1 MPRTYLSRDE
11 KGTHLKTSADDSGG
25 MKAESFLLGNT
36 DFDAQSNPITAFN
49 FVLEVEALYFLALK
63 SVKAFTKENEFEYIR
78 EGGVN
83 DYVHLKRKPI
93 SKPFTFQVERYIGT
107 DRFLDPLALGT
118 ELILPLVLYVY
129 RHQTRQGLSKG
140 TGGEAYPARMYVFTG
155 CTVMSKDYGELD
167 AERSGLVTETTTISY
182 RELVVVTNPFDS
194 IAEKPEWTFSGNK
207 QTDGTYKTKYAAF
220 AKNDDTGSGTYA
232 FKMTTDKYGNKVVAR
247 KESDK
252 EQRPAWDGT
261 SGAKPKYAKQSSP
274 DENNKTYEEKEVA
287 GRKQIVRT
295 DNSDY
300 NRAQYELKKDG
311 SKPKYATE
319 AYVDQNAA
327 DKIYDDVVTDGVA
340 HKTRIDNEPL
350 VNKPAWQFSDG
361 VKPKHAIEAY
371 IDQNAADKIYDDIV
385 KDGIKRKTR
394 VDHEPLVNKPAWE
407 GYNGAKT
414 RHAQQ
419 SAPDKNN
426 TVYTVTN
433 KDGVPIVKRTD
444 SSQFNRPQYEL
455 KKDKTK
461 QKYSEVAFADQ
472 EAGSPIYKVNGGKV
486 TRNDKGDL
494 NRKQYE
500 MRKDRAKTKYAQK
513 SPTDKEK
520 PVARPQYNM
529 SEDMEKAKY
538 AKTSPRDAETAQ
550 ARPQYEMSVDM
561 ETPKYA
567 KISPTD
573 SEKAKVRTPYTM
585 SKDGAKVKYARKSPK
600 DSKKNKPM
608 PQYEMRKDMET
619 PKYAKVSPT
628 DSEKAVD
635 RAPYKMSIDGA
646 KNKYAK
652 RSPKDSEKP
661 EPVLWPPTR
670 RAMMAE
676 ALKK

>member
-1 MPRTYLSRDE
+1 MPRTYLSRNE

-232 FKMTTDKYGNKVVAR
+232 FEMTTDKYGNKVVAR

-319 AYVDQNAA
+319 AYCDDLARKTEYATEAYVDQNAA
-327 DKIYDDVVTDGVA
+327 GKIYDDVVTDGVA
-340 HKTRIDNEPL
+340 HKTRIDN
-350 VNKPAWQFSDG
+350 
-361 VKPKHAIEAY
+361 
-371 IDQNAADKIYDDIV
+371 
-385 KDGIKRKTR
+385 
-394 VDHEPLVNKPAWE
+394 EPLVNKPAWE

-520 PVARPQYNM
+520 PIARPQYNM

-573 SEKAKVRTPYTM
+573 SEKAVDRAPYKM
-585 SKDGAKVKYARKSPK
+585 SIDGAKVKYARKSPK

>member
-1 MPRTYLSRDE
+1 MPRTYLSRNE

-232 FKMTTDKYGNKVVAR
+232 FEMTTDKYGNKVVAR

-327 DKIYDDVVTDGVA
+327 GKIYDDVVTDGVA
-340 HKTRIDNEPL
+340 HKTRIDN
-350 VNKPAWQFSDG
+350 
-361 VKPKHAIEAY
+361 
-371 IDQNAADKIYDDIV
+371 
-385 KDGIKRKTR
+385 
-394 VDHEPLVNKPAWE
+394 EPLVNKPAWE

-520 PVARPQYNM
+520 PIARPQYNM

-573 SEKAKVRTPYTM
+573 SEKAVDRAPYKM
-585 SKDGAKVKYARKSPK
+585 SIDGAKVKYARKSPK

>member
-274 DENNKTYEEKEVA
+274 DESNKTYEEKEVA

-327 DKIYDDVVTDGVA
+327 GKIYDDVVTDGVA
-340 HKTRIDNEPL
+340 HKTRIDN
-350 VNKPAWQFSDG
+350 
-361 VKPKHAIEAY
+361 
-371 IDQNAADKIYDDIV
+371 
-385 KDGIKRKTR
+385 
-394 VDHEPLVNKPAWE
+394 EPLVNKPAWE

-567 KISPTD
+567 RVSPTD
-573 SEKAKVRTPYTM
+573 SEKAVDRAPYTM